1 MTNLRTIH
9 NAITGEI
16 TTVELTQAE
25 LADRANAVAEAEAQA
40 EAKLAKAVARA
51 ALLTKLGITEQEAQ
65 LLLGS

>member
-1 MTNLRTIH
+1 MSNLRTIH
-9 NAITGEI
+9 DAITGEI

-40 EAKLAKAVARA
+40 EALIAKQVART